1 MKNGILA
8 AAVVA
13 TLGLASASA
22 NALTFNAP
30 IGIDF
35 DGTGAALGFQY
46 SNRWVELTDT
56 GVDINP
62 NASGTTF
69 VAGDIHT
76 FQSQHR
82 VGSFLDANGVQVA
95 YPTVPFGAYQIT
107 QTVVFND
114 QVQTYTPNA
123 TGGGTV
129 VFQHLADANPT
140 NMSIW
145 LDNTTD
151 GTIATPTGV
160 SCYGAGACAGA
171 GGIDGDGIEIM
182 RFNLVG
188 NTSSFT
194 SNVPGE
200 GTGSYDLLFELNYF
214 NPDYVDLASALGTIA
229 NLRFTG
235 TLSQPLGAT
244 PTPGAMWNGVT
255 GADDGVSKNQLFKID
270 GSKDFA
276 AVPEPTSI
284 ALLGLGL
291 AGLSF
296 SRRRKV

>member
-1 MKNGILA
+1 MRNSILA

-13 TLGLASASA
+13 TLGLGSTAA

-35 DGTGAALGFQY
+35 DGGGDSFIY

-69 VAGDIHT
+69 NPGDVHT

-82 VGSFLDANGVQVA
+82 VGTLLDANGLEVDA
-95 YPTVPFGAYQIT
+95 PSGYQIT
-107 QTVVFND
+107 QTTIFND
-114 QVQTYTPNA
+114 KVDTYTPNA
-123 TGGGTV
+123 SGGGTV
-129 VFQHLADANPT
+129 VFAHQSDALN

-151 GTIATPTGV
+151 GTLALPGGV
-160 SCYGAGACAGA
+160 SCYGAGDCAGA
-171 GGIDGDGIEIM
+171 GGIDGDGVEIM

-194 SNVPGE
+194 SSVPGT
-200 GTGSYDLLFELNYF
+200 GTGSYDLLFELTYYD
-214 NPDYVDLASALGTIA
+214 PLYVDLDSVLGTIA

-235 TLSQPLGAT
+235 TLAQPLGGT
-244 PTPGAMWNGVT
+244 VRPDAMWNGVS
-255 GADDGVSKNQLFKID
+255 GSDDGTSKNQLFKID

-276 AVPEPTSI
+276 AVPEPASI

-291 AGLSF
+291 FGLSL
-296 SRRRKV
+296 SRRRKM